1 MNYSIASLMKNEIT
15 KLYGRKKILIC
26 IIIAVI
32 ASIALIISD
41 SGSNIENNRF
51 QLKRTQNDLVKA
63 TNLEQKRTLEN
74 AVSQFKKS
82 IAEYELSINA
92 PMEEVK
98 ENYKKQ
104 IMDLNNE
111 KEKNNDHYK
120 NLIIDSNINFI
131 KYLDKN
137 NLRPTNQIQ
146 LDSNGRMK
154 DAVGTFSLLA
164 IILTLI
170 IASDMISS
178 EFSSGTIK
186 VLITRPVSRFKIILS
201 KFILSTAVCS
211 IFVLIFEILVY
222 LIGGLIKGFTTLNY
236 PEKVYP
242 ILGDNKIS
250 QIIPDWKLFI
260 YCFILQ
266 VIFIAC
272 LSAFFI
278 MMSSLVKN
286 NLYIAIL
293 SVFVIIVGFSFRI
306 FEGLKFCSG
315 LIFTSYIDCINIV
328 TKKMQ
333 MDSGASYVSVG
344 EAVIVLIL
352 YTAAFLF
359 ISKRKIEAR
368 DLEM

>member
-1 MNYSIASLMKNEIT
+1 MNYSIASLMKNEII
-15 KLYGRKKILIC
+15 KLYRRKKILIC
-26 IIIAVI
+26 TIIAVI
-32 ASIALIISD
+32 ASIALIAKGTGDNIEYNRYQLRNAKHELSKASSLDEKRNLETSVSRFKKAISD
-41 SGSNIENNRF
+41 
-51 QLKRTQNDLVKA
+51 
-63 TNLEQKRTLEN
+63 
-74 AVSQFKKS
+74 
-82 IAEYELSINA
+82 YELSVNA
-92 PMEEVK
+92 PMKEVK

-104 IMDLNNE
+104 IIDLNNE
-111 KEKNNDHYK
+111 KEKSSDHYK
-120 NLIIDSNINFI
+120 NLLINSDINFI
-131 KYLDKN
+131 KYLDEN
-137 NLRPTNQIQ
+137 NLRPTNEIQ

-154 DAVGTFSLLA
+154 DAIGAFSLLA

-170 IASDMISS
+170 IASDMVSS

-201 KFILSTAVCS
+201 KFIISTVLCS
-211 IFVLIFEILVY
+211 LFILIFEILAY
-222 LIGGLIKGFTTLNY
+222 LISGLIKGFTTLNY

-250 QIIPDWKLFI
+250 AIIPEGKLFI

-278 MMSSLVKN
+278 MMSSLMKN
-286 NLYIAIL
+286 NLYIAAL

-315 LIFTSYIDCINIV
+315 LFFMGYIDCINIV
-328 TKKMQ
+328 TRKMQ
-333 MDSGASYVSVG
+333 VDSGANYVSVG

-352 YTAAFLF
+352 YVAVFLF
-359 ISKRKIEAR
+359 VSKRKIEAR
-368 DLEM
+368 DLFF